1 VTVKER
7 KKILRREYRRRL
19 LKIPA
24 GEIRKKSSFVTMKAL
39 NLPVLATA
47 RIVGAYASITGEVAT
62 GDLLS
67 ELLSEGKRL
76 VLPVIKKT
84 AATMEFREVKKLKG
98 MVTGVYGILEP
109 REGDLYSPH
118 CIDLL
123 FVPGVA
129 FDRRGGRLGRGKG
142 YYDRYLK
149 ALRPG
154 VLKVGLAFSEQLATE
169 VPRNKEDVNM
179 DLLVTEEE
187 VIICTEKI
195 PAADMELPEAP
206 RQEEKSADH

>member
-1 VTVKER
+1 
-7 KKILRREYRRRL
+7 
-19 LKIPA
+19 
-24 GEIRKKSSFVTMKAL
+24 MKAL
-39 NLPVLATA
+39 NLPVLAAA

-67 ELLSEGKRL
+67 GLLSEGKRL

-84 AATMEFREVKKLKG
+84 ATMEFREVKKLKG

-109 REGDLYSPH
+109 REGDLYSSQ
-118 CIDLL
+118 CIDLF

-195 PAADMELPEAP
+195 PATDMELPEAP
-206 RQEEKSADH
+206 RQGEKSVNN